1 MQMYIFFL
9 SFVYAFCA
17 VCFAFS
23 ARFSRYL
30 YINKSYYYLRYYIL
44 YVALLQHNKLIQQ
57 KTRFYLLF
65 LSRCSPCCFYA
76 VFMHNVNIFAVYS
89 QFLLIPQKSLGD
101 FSRSFNFQGF
111 TIYCV
116 HSLLLS
122 A

>member
-1 MQMYIFFL
+1 ML
-9 SFVYAFCA
+9 
-17 VCFAFS
+17 
-23 ARFSRYL
+23 
-30 YINKSYYYLRYYIL
+30 L
-44 YVALLQHNKLIQQ
+44 YVALFQHNKLIQQ

-76 VFMHNVNIFAVYS
+76 VFMHNVNIYAVDS
-89 QFLLIPQKSLGD
+89 QFLLIPQKSLGY

>member
-1 MQMYIFFL
+1 ML
-9 SFVYAFCA
+9 
-17 VCFAFS
+17 
-23 ARFSRYL
+23 
-30 YINKSYYYLRYYIL
+30 L
-44 YVALLQHNKLIQQ
+44 YVALFQHNKLIQQ

-65 LSRCSPCCFYA
+65 LARCSLCCFYA
-76 VFMHNVNIFAVYS
+76 VIMYNVKIYAVYS
-89 QFLLIPQKSLGD
+89 QFLLFPQKSLGY

>member
-1 MQMYIFFL
+1 M
-9 SFVYAFCA
+9 
-17 VCFAFS
+17 
-23 ARFSRYL
+23 
-30 YINKSYYYLRYYIL
+30 L

-57 KTRFYLLF
+57 KIRFYLIL

-76 VFMHNVNIFAVYS
+76 VFMHNVNIYAVYS
-89 QFLLIPQKSLGD
+89 QFLLFPQKSLGD
-101 FSRSFNFQGF
+101 FSHSFNFQGF